1 MEIVWVKLV
10 LFRPKEWRSGSVI
23 PVTLK
28 LTHGGGIALRGV
40 IIDNY
45 IIGWRMDYSEYSA
58 LRLV

>member
-1 MEIVWVKLV
+1 MKLV